1 MPARVKQ
8 FSSMCTSMKPVLTL
22 CLRSYSGYSP
32 LHNAAINR
40 AMMNFGCGS
49 RQWPE
54 REDWFAARQLM
65 LQNQIQNQNQNRYWS
80 HSSGRQG
87 LDQTRS
93 RRRRSQD
100 LSAHT
105 IGDLDTE
112 VAAHKREQHR
122 QASDGMESTPEDERR
137 YYPDQDRKA
146 QALVE
151 ESYEM
156 QAPYDDQ
163 RVGTVREV
171 IFRQQQDDKDDEDE
185 LERRR
190 NSEELRRQVSAQR
203 NEYNTPRGGGIS
215 RKVISPYP
223 SYTSHRTRWAEFR
236 HAMIYGRTA
245 F

>member
-65 LQNQIQNQNQNRYWS
+65 LQNQNQNRYWS

-93 RRRRSQD
+93 WRRRSQD
-100 LSAHT
+100 LRAHT
-105 IGDLDTE
+105 IGDLDTK
-112 VAAHKREQHR
+112 VGAHKREQLR
-122 QASDGMESTPEDERR
+122 QASSGTESTPEDERR

-151 ESYEM
+151 ERYEM
-156 QAPYDDQ
+156 QAPHDEQ

-171 IFRQQQDDKDDEDE
+171 IFRQRQDDKEDEDE

-190 NSEELRRQVSAQR
+190 NSKELRRQVSAQR
-203 NEYNTPRGGGIS
+203 NKYNVIS
-215 RKVISPYP
+215 RKVICPYP
-223 SYTSHRTRWAEFR
+223 SYTSHCTRWAEFR